1 MLHQESYF
9 ASFVG
14 ITWVTLWRIARWPY
28 KSRKGLP
35 KCGKTSRKRSFI
47 HLRTIS
53 LRFHD
58 MFSISNR
65 SYDLQAPLLR
75 QFHHQVARWYL
86 YHSSQYLHYTSRH
99 QLANLSLQH
108 KKHFSTIEGSRPK
121 LEQWT
126 TRSRNPNTSTRAWT
140 EEIAKIDGQKIY
152 CDFLLL
158 LDYFLL
164 VYLRCKTQ

>member
-1 MLHQESYF
+1 VNPRSQEPSNNPLRATSTHQLQEGEEAEALEEDSTLHQESYF

-35 KCGKTSRKRSFI
+35 KCGKTSQKRSFI
-47 HLRTIS
+47 HLHTIS
-53 LRFHD
+53 LRFHN

-121 LEQWT
+121 LE
-126 TRSRNPNTSTRAWT
+126 
-140 EEIAKIDGQKIY
+140 
-152 CDFLLL
+152 
-158 LDYFLL
+158 
-164 VYLRCKTQ
+164 